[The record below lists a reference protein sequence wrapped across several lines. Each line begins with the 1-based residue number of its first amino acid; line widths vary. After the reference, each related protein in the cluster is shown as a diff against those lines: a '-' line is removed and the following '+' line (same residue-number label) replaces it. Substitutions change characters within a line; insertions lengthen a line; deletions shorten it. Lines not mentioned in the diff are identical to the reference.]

1 VNDKIDGKQR
11 VFHLPAFLSVYGK
24 SRNTICSMEE
34 AENHAKSKPRGIDN
48 KFFGNQETNYMSYD
62 EEQHKRS
69 RVVIETPTARR
80 EVVQTVTARAP
91 ERRGV
96 STGVVAA
103 LVIGAVALVTI
114 LFLFILNRQNNGTEV
129 TANVSTSAT
138 PLPQQPVIIQ
148 QQQPTPLPQTPII
161 IQQPGTTTT
170 TQPPIIIEQPAPA
183 TTAPATS
190 SAPSGTDDAA
200 IQSAIDKK
208 MAEDATLSTIGVT
221 VTVSNGKATLIGTV
235 DTQALKN
242 QVERLVKAVKGVR
255 TVDSQIIVSGG

>member
-1 VNDKIDGKQR
+1 
-11 VFHLPAFLSVYGK
+11 
-24 SRNTICSMEE
+24 
-34 AENHAKSKPRGIDN
+34 
-48 KFFGNQETNYMSYD
+48 MSYD

-129 TANVSTSAT
+129 TANVSTTAT
-138 PLPQQPVIIQ
+138 PLPQQPVII

-161 IQQPGTTTT
+161 IQQPATTT

-183 TTAPATS
+183 TTAPAT
-190 SAPSGTDDAA
+190 TTRVNDDAA

-208 MAEDATLSTIGVT
+208 MAEDATLSTVGVT
-221 VTVSNGKATLIGTV
+221 VTVIDGKATLIGTV
-235 DTQALKN
+235 DTQALKS

-255 TVDSQIIVSGG
+255 AVDSQIIVSGG

>member
-1 VNDKIDGKQR
+1 
-11 VFHLPAFLSVYGK
+11 
-24 SRNTICSMEE
+24 
-34 AENHAKSKPRGIDN
+34 
-48 KFFGNQETNYMSYD
+48 MSYD

-114 LFLFILNRQNNGTEV
+114 LFLFILNRQNSGTEV
-129 TANVSTSAT
+129 TANVSTTAT
-138 PLPQQPVIIQ
+138 PLPQQPVII

-183 TTAPATS
+183 TTTAPAATTS
-190 SAPSGTDDAA
+190 VNDDAA

-208 MAEDATLSTIGVT
+208 MAEDATLSTVGVSI
-221 VTVSNGKATLIGTV
+221 TVSNGKATLIGTV

-242 QVERLVKAVKGVR
+242 QVERLVRSVKGVR

>member
-1 VNDKIDGKQR
+1 
-11 VFHLPAFLSVYGK
+11 
-24 SRNTICSMEE
+24 
-34 AENHAKSKPRGIDN
+34 
-48 KFFGNQETNYMSYD
+48 MSYD

-80 EVVQTVTARAP
+80 EVVQTVTARSP

-103 LVIGAVALVTI
+103 LVIGSVALVTL
-114 LFLFILNRQNNGTEV
+114 LFLFILNRQNTGTEV

-148 QQQPTPLPQTPII
+148 QPTPQQQTPII
-161 IQQPGTTTT
+161 IQQPATTTT
-170 TQPPIIIEQPAPA
+170 SQPPIIIEQPAPA
-183 TTAPATS
+183 TAAPATT
-190 SAPSGTDDAA
+190 SGNNDAA

-208 MAEDATLSTIGVT
+208 MAEDATLSTVGVT
-221 VTVSNGKATLIGTV
+221 VTVLDGKATLIGTV
-235 DTQALKN
+235 DTPALKS
-242 QVERLVKAVKGVR
+242 QVERLVRAVKGVR

>member
-1 VNDKIDGKQR
+1 
-11 VFHLPAFLSVYGK
+11 
-24 SRNTICSMEE
+24 
-34 AENHAKSKPRGIDN
+34 
-48 KFFGNQETNYMSYD
+48 MSYD

-114 LFLFILNRQNNGTEV
+114 LFLFILNRQNSGTEV
-129 TANVSTSAT
+129 TANVSTTAT
-138 PLPQQPVIIQ
+138 PLPQQPVII

-170 TQPPIIIEQPAPA
+170 QPPIIIEQPAPA
-183 TTAPATS
+183 TTAPATTS
-190 SAPSGTDDAA
+190 VNNDAT

-208 MAEDATLSTIGVT
+208 MAEDATLSTVGVT
-221 VTVSNGKATLIGTV
+221 ITVLDGKATLIGTV
-235 DTQALKN
+235 DTQALKS
-242 QVERLVKAVKGVR
+242 QVERLVKSVKGVR

>member
-1 VNDKIDGKQR
+1 
-11 VFHLPAFLSVYGK
+11 
-24 SRNTICSMEE
+24 
-34 AENHAKSKPRGIDN
+34 
-48 KFFGNQETNYMSYD
+48 MSYD

-80 EVVQTVTARAP
+80 EVVRTVTARAP

-114 LFLFILNRQNNGTEV
+114 IFLFILNRQNNGTEV
-129 TANVSTSAT
+129 TANVATSAT

-148 QQQPTPLPQTPII
+148 QPTPQQQTPII
-161 IQQPGTTTT
+161 IQQPGATTT

-183 TTAPATS
+183 TTAPATTTT
-190 SAPSGTDDAA
+190 SANDDAA

-208 MAEDATLSTIGVT
+208 MAEDATLSTVGVT
-221 VTVSNGKATLIGTV
+221 VTVSDGKATLIGTV
-235 DTQALKN
+235 DTQALKS
-242 QVERLVKAVKGVR
+242 QVERLVKSVKGVR